1 MSVVGWDM
9 AKKPAKRP
17 RDLNRLAASI
27 VQDATSEQPAE
38 EQPSTDG
45 KNPHAVALG
54 RLGGLKGGRARA
66 DKLSAKKRK
75 EIARK
80 AAAARWQKHE

>member
-1 MSVVGWDM
+1 MVMPKRSS
-9 AKKPAKRP
+9 KKKP
-17 RDLNRLAASI
+17 RDLNRLASAI
-27 VQDATSEQPAE
+27 VQEATGEALE
-38 EQPSTDG
+38 EPPSD

-66 DKLSAKKRK
+66 KKLTAEQRR

-80 AAAARWQKHE
+80 AAQARWET